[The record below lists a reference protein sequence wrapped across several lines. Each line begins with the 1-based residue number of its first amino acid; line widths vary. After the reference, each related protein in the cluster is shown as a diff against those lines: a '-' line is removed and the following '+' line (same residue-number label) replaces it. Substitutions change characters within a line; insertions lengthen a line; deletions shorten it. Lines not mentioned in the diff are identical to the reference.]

1 MSEVTQLCYA
11 LILIAFLDH
20 CLKPYLIRKWL
31 GLFLCTAGIT
41 LLFTPGG
48 TYWEAMDLPL
58 APLLVFS
65 AGMTLIIG
73 RRKFQPDE

>member
-11 LILIAFLDH
+11 LIIIAFLDH

-31 GLFLCTAGIT
+31 GLFLWAAGIT
-41 LLFTPGG
+41 LLFKPGG
-48 TYWEAMDLPL
+48 SSWEAMDLFLVPI
-58 APLLVFS
+58 LVFC
-65 AGMTLIIG
+65 AGTTLIIG